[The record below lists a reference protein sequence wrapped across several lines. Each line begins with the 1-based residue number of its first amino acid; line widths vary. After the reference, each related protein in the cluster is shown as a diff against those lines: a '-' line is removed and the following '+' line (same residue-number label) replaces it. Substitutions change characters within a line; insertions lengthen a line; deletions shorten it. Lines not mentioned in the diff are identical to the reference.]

1 MAGQNVSKATTH
13 MPIRNKMKMPAKR
26 PAADASRCTS
36 SWCSSSSMSDQDKNK
51 HYHNKHEHDED
62 GSDSLV
68 ICFVR
73 SDVVFHES

>member
-1 MAGQNVSKATTH
+1 MAGQNVIKATTH

-26 PAADASRCTS
+26 PAADGFSLHFVSC
-36 SWCSSSSMSDQDKNK
+36 SSMSDQDKNK
-51 HYHNKHEHDED
+51 HCHNKHEHDED
-62 GSDSLV
+62 SSDSLV